1 MKKYKLVLSGSGT
14 KFPAFLGAIKR
25 LLKENIA
32 FEAYAGTSGGSLI
45 AASLASGLT
54 VEEVEALCLSILPN
68 KSRLLDF
75 SFLNLFV
82 NWGLIKGSKIENE
95 IRQAIQGKDF
105 KDLQVPLH
113 IIAVNYDKVSLDRP
127 YDIFNKEN
135 TPALD
140 IARAVRASM
149 SIPVAF
155 EPVDIYGDRYIDGGM
170 TSNFSIDLFGVNDPN
185 VIGLNMSGVQGLPR
199 NRKRG
204 IFGLVQYLLDMIQ
217 IFIIGSVSEHKED
230 AVSAKIINL
239 HTNFGTIDFNIN
251 EKDVLKM
258 IQDGYDSVDKW
269 LTTHTLN

>member
-25 LLKENIA
+25 LLQENIT

-54 VEEVEALCLSILPN
+54 VEEVESLCLNILPN
-68 KSRLLDF
+68 KSRLLDL
-75 SFLNLFV
+75 SFLNLFI

-95 IRQAIQGKDF
+95 IRQAIRGKDF
-105 KDLQVPLH
+105 KDLEVPLH
-113 IIAVNYDKVSLDRP
+113 IVAVNYDKVSLDRP

-135 TPALD
+135 HPNLD

-170 TSNFSIDLFGVNDPN
+170 TSNFSIDIFGEDDPN
-185 VIGLNMSGVQGLPR
+185 VIGLNMSAVQIRPR
-199 NRKRG
+199 NKKRG
-204 IFGLVQYLLDMIQ
+204 LFGLVQYLLDMVQ

-230 AVSAKIINL
+230 ADKAKVINL
-239 HTNFGTIDFNIN
+239 YTNFGTIDFNIT
-251 EKDVLKM
+251 EKDVLNM
-258 IQDGYDSVDKW
+258 IKDGYDCVDKW
-269 LTTHTLN
+269 LETHRLN